1 MNLKITKK
9 KFTALILLFLLPL
22 ASMAASKKSK
32 GPAVNLGAL
41 LALTGPIEG
50 MVPPILDS
58 VKMAADEIN
67 KNGGL
72 LGGRE
77 LKLTVGDSKCS
88 AEGGADAAK
97 KLVNINKVS
106 GIVGALCSGASTAAA
121 SGVAVPAGVVMI
133 SPASTAPTLT
143 TLKDNDLFYR
153 VIPSDAYQGIYLAN
167 LVLKKGIKKV
177 SMTFVNNDYGV
188 GLAKS
193 FRDNYK
199 KAGGQ
204 IVAESKH
211 EDKKAS
217 YRSELAT
224 LRKGGPEALV
234 LIAYSEGSGQT
245 IMRQALENKF
255 FNRFVGADG
264 MISEK
269 LVKRIG
275 VKQLKSSFFSRPVAS
290 KTRAATKWEKNFG
303 QFSKHKLKSI
313 FAREAYDAA
322 MILALAIQKGGS
334 DDRATVKAN
343 IRAVSKAPGEII
355 EPGEWK
361 KAVELIAAGKDIN
374 YNGAA
379 GDHELD
385 KNGDVPGVFGE
396 FVVQMGN
403 SFKQV
408 K

>member
-9 KFTALILLFLLPL
+9 KLTALILLFLLPL

-177 SMTFVNNDYGV
+177 SMTFV
-188 GLAKS
+188 
-193 FRDNYK
+193 
-199 KAGGQ
+199 
-204 IVAESKH
+204 
-211 EDKKAS
+211 
-217 YRSELAT
+217 T
-224 LRKGGPEALV
+224 M
-234 LIAYSEGSGQT
+234 
-245 IMRQALENKF
+245 IM
-255 FNRFVGADG
+255 V
-264 MISEK
+264 
-269 LVKRIG
+269 
-275 VKQLKSSFFSRPVAS
+275 
-290 KTRAATKWEKNFG
+290 
-303 QFSKHKLKSI
+303 
-313 FAREAYDAA
+313 
-322 MILALAIQKGGS
+322 
-334 DDRATVKAN
+334 
-343 IRAVSKAPGEII
+343 
-355 EPGEWK
+355 
-361 KAVELIAAGKDIN
+361 
-374 YNGAA
+374 
-379 GDHELD
+379 
-385 KNGDVPGVFGE
+385 
-396 FVVQMGN
+396 
-403 SFKQV
+403 
-408 K
+408 